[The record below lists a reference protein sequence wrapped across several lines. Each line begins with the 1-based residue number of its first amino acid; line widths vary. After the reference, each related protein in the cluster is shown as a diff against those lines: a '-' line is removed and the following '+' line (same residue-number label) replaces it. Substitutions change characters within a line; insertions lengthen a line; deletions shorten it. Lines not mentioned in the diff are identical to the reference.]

1 MLFKKK
7 GVDDKIAKVKDTK
20 SDKKKTKES
29 LALPKINPEVL
40 GLFFK
45 EMDEKSGIMR
55 IDDTHYSI
63 CYEYSDISFSKASP
77 EVQESIFLKYVDFL
91 NSHSVNEH
99 IQIVH
104 TSTIL
109 ETKDY
114 KNRFIYT
121 TDETASDNENRIAEE
136 FNELI
141 TNVIGHQ
148 KETLC
153 ETRLIVI
160 TVEAENLDDAK
171 DLFMA
176 YQIKLEE
183 KFKLFG
189 SKVRKWTI
197 QERLEFLYNIFNIN
211 TLEQDYPDCKNI
223 LQQYVNED
231 INVYDFL
238 APKEDMNFREKD
250 YIVIGDKKY
259 IKVMYLDKLN
269 TSITPKLYNQLTT
282 IKDAN
287 IIVTENIIGKN
298 PAKVIYTLNKK
309 ISGMKDERLKKVKR
323 ANKNHYDY
331 ALVRDEKL
339 EAKLED
345 AIEFRTALTK
355 KKQKSFST
363 NLLVCIIA
371 ENKKELSQAT
381 DKVNKIAGENIVT
394 MGTLDWQ
401 QLEGLLNLLPF
412 GFNTLQ
418 FQRSLT
424 SEATAAF
431 VPFNTKQLLHEGSI
445 FYGMDMVSKNIVFV
459 DRKRLMNGNGA
470 VLATSGSGKSFLVK
484 TNIEQILLRYPD
496 DDIII
501 VDYQSEYEKI
511 IKDLRGQTIKIS
523 TQAETYI
530 NPFDISFGY
539 LSDEDPIKSKME
551 YILAFIESIVGG
563 NGLTGEQKSIID
575 RCSKIMYEN
584 YLEHPDD
591 KDYEPDFPHFY
602 AELERFSE
610 GEAKNL
616 ALILE
621 RYVKGAMDIF
631 AKHTNVEMQNR
642 IVSFD
647 LSKLTQ
653 SMKTTGYLVVLE
665 HIMNK
670 ISQNRDE
677 GKNTWIFIDEF
688 HIMLD
693 NKFSADYIERI
704 YKIGRK
710 YGALPTIITQNIQD
724 VLSCEQGRNILSN
737 SEFAVIL
744 KQKALDL
751 PPICKI

>member
-7 GVDDKIAKVKDTK
+7 ETDNKVAKVKDKK

-40 GLFFK
+40 RLFFK
-45 EMDEKSGIMR
+45 ETDEKSGIMR

-121 TDETASDNENRIAEE
+121 TNETASDNEKRIAEE

-160 TVEAENLDDAK
+160 TVEAETLDDAK

-355 KKQKSFST
+355 KKQKSFAT

-371 ENKKELSQAT
+371 ESEKELSQAT

-431 VPFNTKQLLHEGSI
+431 VPFNTKQWNSI
-445 FYGMDMVSKNIVFV
+445 TICIFSFV
-459 DRKRLMNGNGA
+459 
-470 VLATSGSGKSFLVK
+470 
-484 TNIEQILLRYPD
+484 
-496 DDIII
+496 
-501 VDYQSEYEKI
+501 
-511 IKDLRGQTIKIS
+511 
-523 TQAETYI
+523 
-530 NPFDISFGY
+530 
-539 LSDEDPIKSKME
+539 
-551 YILAFIESIVGG
+551 
-563 NGLTGEQKSIID
+563 
-575 RCSKIMYEN
+575 
-584 YLEHPDD
+584 
-591 KDYEPDFPHFY
+591 
-602 AELERFSE
+602 
-610 GEAKNL
+610 
-616 ALILE
+616 
-621 RYVKGAMDIF
+621 
-631 AKHTNVEMQNR
+631 
-642 IVSFD
+642 
-647 LSKLTQ
+647 
-653 SMKTTGYLVVLE
+653 YLVSIR
-665 HIMNK
+665 HP
-670 ISQNRDE
+670 
-677 GKNTWIFIDEF
+677 F
-688 HIMLD
+688 
-693 NKFSADYIERI
+693 
-704 YKIGRK
+704 
-710 YGALPTIITQNIQD
+710 
-724 VLSCEQGRNILSN
+724 
-737 SEFAVIL
+737 
-744 KQKALDL
+744 
-751 PPICKI
+751 